1 MNRKFYKTAFIFV
14 VTSCFLSFSPVNKTV
29 VFCNRQ
35 YLQSA
40 VKVYLKDEELEAK
53 MMQLTD
59 EKSRKFAFGYFIS
72 AVRNDTN
79 FIYSKITQSG
89 DTIFNKTYRSY
100 KISPGEDSTIST
112 YICKKK
118 GMLFYSYQRYWNGQ
132 MIEHRYFNKVMGL

>member
-1 MNRKFYKTAFIFV
+1 MTAYKRAFFFV
-14 VTSCFLSFSPVNKTV
+14 VTSFLLSFSPGNKSV
-29 VFCNRQ
+29 VFCKKE

-40 VKVYLKDEELEAK
+40 VKVYLKDENLEAT
-53 MMQLTD
+53 MMRVTD
-59 EKSRKFAFGYFIS
+59 KKSRKTVFGYFVS

-118 GMLFYSYQRYWNGQ
+118 GILFYSYQRYWNGQ